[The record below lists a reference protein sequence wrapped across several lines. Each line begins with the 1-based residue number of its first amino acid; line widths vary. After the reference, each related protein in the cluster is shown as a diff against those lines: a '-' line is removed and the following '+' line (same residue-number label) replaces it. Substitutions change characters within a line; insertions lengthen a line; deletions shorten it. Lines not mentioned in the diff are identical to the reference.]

1 MPVNDHKPAFFGS
14 IATDTGIVAPTGYS
28 SNTTANTISSFTLN
42 GPYVINTGAVGAAGG
57 TTNYT
62 YHTPDWQNKRMDVR
76 DNGKIPVD
84 IWAMMYNNGV
94 IDD

>member
-14 IATDTGIVAPTGYS
+14 IATDTGISAPAGYS

-42 GPYVINTGAVGAAGG
+42 GPYVINTGAVGASGG
-57 TTNYT
+57 TTNYNYQT
-62 YHTPDWQNKRMDVR
+62 SDWQNKRMDVR